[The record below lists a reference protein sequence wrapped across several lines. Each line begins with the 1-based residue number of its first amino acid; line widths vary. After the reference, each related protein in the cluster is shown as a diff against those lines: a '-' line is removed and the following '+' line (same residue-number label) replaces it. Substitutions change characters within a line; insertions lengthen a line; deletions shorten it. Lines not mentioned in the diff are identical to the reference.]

1 MTMPLKDRVCF
12 KRGVLT
18 AAIFAIAG
26 FLLAFAGLCF
36 AEPFRSFFTLPRLP
50 GWYALRLCATPM
62 EIGHGYA
69 FFLPVTNA
77 VVYAVIGFI
86 IGLFSGSQRNA
97 TRFGSGMA
105 IIIVLSMLAVPVT
118 RYVNSVQ
125 RTALQKSEYE
135 QRLREQPDDAKSLHW
150 LGVHH
155 FSRTGDLRQA
165 EEYFRKLVELEH
177 NQIPP
182 LYRQRSLLYLAM
194 IYQREGRHEKAE
206 EMYMLFVDTHPD
218 LDNDLVLLNYSR
230 QYMKQKPAWSN
241 TPNKP

>member
-1 MTMPLKDRVCF
+1 MPLKDRVCF

-97 TRFGSGMA
+97 TRFFCASRLADQTCTTGENCSQA
-105 IIIVLSMLAVPVT
+105 VWVTIVGTAPGHLRTVAGFGRPMESVLA
-118 RYVNSVQ
+118 RAKYVS
-125 RTALQKSEYE
+125 
-135 QRLREQPDDAKSLHW
+135 
-150 LGVHH
+150 
-155 FSRTGDLRQA
+155 
-165 EEYFRKLVELEH
+165 
-177 NQIPP
+177 
-182 LYRQRSLLYLAM
+182 
-194 IYQREGRHEKAE
+194 
-206 EMYMLFVDTHPD
+206 
-218 LDNDLVLLNYSR
+218 
-230 QYMKQKPAWSN
+230 
-241 TPNKP
+241 TPTI